1 MLSQGCD
8 RYVCDRKKVSQ
19 ESLSQNQ
26 TVFSIAMSSFF
37 SFRSKIQLSQIR
49 LAKWLGVSQSHMN
62 MAEAQKRKLPTEADI
77 LFIQFNQ
84 LLESIKKP
92 DSPWPGLP
100 DSTITFPKKTGDMK
114 RKQQACER
122 DIQQLRKREMEI
134 VQQIEHQET
143 ALAFGKRVLE
153 TDIVL
158 ENPRLKELLGLW
170 FEEVRLDYAEEG
182 PRALKGIRFQLGQK
196 QRELDFLAEALL
208 DYASGPY

>member
-1 MLSQGCD
+1 
-8 RYVCDRKKVSQ
+8 
-19 ESLSQNQ
+19 
-26 TVFSIAMSSFF
+26 MSSYS
-37 SFRSKIQLSQIR
+37 SFRTKIHIGQSR
-49 LAKWLGVSQSHMN
+49 LAKWLGVSQSLVN
-62 MAEAQKRKLPTEADI
+62 LAEAQKRKLPTEADI
-77 LFIQFNQ
+77 LFSQFNQ

-92 DSPWPGLP
+92 DSPWPGLS
-100 DSTITFPKKTGDMK
+100 DSTITFPQKTGDLK
-114 RKQQACER
+114 RKQQTCER

-158 ENPRLKELLGLW
+158 ENPRLKELLGQW

-208 DYASGPY
+208 DYAPGPY

>member
-1 MLSQGCD
+1 
-8 RYVCDRKKVSQ
+8 
-19 ESLSQNQ
+19 
-26 TVFSIAMSSFF
+26 MSSFF

-62 MAEAQKRKLPTEADI
+62 MAEAQKRKLPTEAEI

-100 DSTITFPKKTGDMK
+100 DSIITFPKKTGDMK

-143 ALAFGKRVLE
+143 ALAFGKQVLE

-158 ENPRLKELLGLW
+158 ENPRLKELLGQW
-170 FEEVRLDYAEEG
+170 FEEVRLYYAEEG

-196 QRELDFLAEALL
+196 QRELDFLAGALL

>member
-1 MLSQGCD
+1 
-8 RYVCDRKKVSQ
+8 
-19 ESLSQNQ
+19 
-26 TVFSIAMSSFF
+26 
-37 SFRSKIQLSQIR
+37 
-49 LAKWLGVSQSHMN
+49 
-62 MAEAQKRKLPTEADI
+62 
-77 LFIQFNQ
+77 
-84 LLESIKKP
+84 
-92 DSPWPGLP
+92 
-100 DSTITFPKKTGDMK
+100 MK

>member
-1 MLSQGCD
+1 MFVIGKNYYNDCYYKIRPNFLS
-8 RYVCDRKKVSQ
+8 
-19 ESLSQNQ
+19 
-26 TVFSIAMSSFF
+26 AMSSYS
-37 SFRSKIQLSQIR
+37 SFRTKIHIGQSR
-49 LAKWLGVSQSHMN
+49 LAKWLGVSQSLVN
-62 MAEAQKRKLPTEADI
+62 LAEAQKRKLPSEAEI

-84 LLESIKKP
+84 LLESIKNP
-92 DSPWPGLP
+92 DSPWPGLS
-100 DSTITFPKKTGDMK
+100 DSTITFPKKTEDFK

-158 ENPRLKELLGLW
+158 ENPRLKELLEIW
-170 FEEVRLDYAEEG
+170 FEEVRLDYAGEG
-182 PRALKGIRFQLGQK
+182 PRALKGIRFQLEQK
-196 QRELDFLAEALL
+196 QRELDFLSGALV

>member
-1 MLSQGCD
+1 
-8 RYVCDRKKVSQ
+8 
-19 ESLSQNQ
+19 
-26 TVFSIAMSSFF
+26 MSSFF

-158 ENPRLKELLGLW
+158 ENPRLKELLGRW